1 MQFETSPALPG
12 HLPRAGRVL
21 RLRLSQPGSKSS
33 DLNFRIAK
41 KCFDNPIGIDRLFLA
56 QVNVDVPF
64 GPKSPASGQRRQC
77 AGTGAGNVQGEFRSE
92 LNGP

>member
-1 MQFETSPALPG
+1 MRFETSPALPG

-21 RLRLSQPGSKSS
+21 RLRRSQPGSKSS

-56 QVNVDVPF
+56 QVNVDVPSDPSHRLQANGGNAQAPRPAMSKANF
-64 GPKSPASGQRRQC
+64 G
-77 AGTGAGNVQGEFRSE
+77 TN
-92 LNGP
+92 